1 MSQVDLLNYW
11 PLLSWFIFIFILPY
25 FLIFC
30 YLVPLIFQSLKVQQL
45 FLENQILFVINYNRL
60 IIYFKLVLKTNKFP
74 KFINLLIRNLKLN
87 FYINCIKLKKIYV

>member
-11 PLLSWFIFIFILPY
+11 PLLSWFIFIFILRY

-30 YLVPLIFQSLKVQQL
+30 YLVPLIFQGLRVQQL

-60 IIYFKLVLKTNKFP
+60 IIYFRLVLKINKFP

-87 FYINCIKLKKIYV
+87 FYINCIKLKKSYI